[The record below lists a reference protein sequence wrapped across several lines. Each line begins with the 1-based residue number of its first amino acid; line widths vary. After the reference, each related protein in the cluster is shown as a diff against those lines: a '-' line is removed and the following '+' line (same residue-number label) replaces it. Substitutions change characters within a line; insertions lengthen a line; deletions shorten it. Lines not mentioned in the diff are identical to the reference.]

1 MANFNLADY
10 ETVDSRIHKFYDKHK
25 NGRIVTE
32 LVTTRINDAGQII
45 QYVCKAEIYRDLLDP
60 VPSATGY
67 AEEVLGSN
75 PINRTSALENCE
87 TSAIGRALANL
98 GFSTKGARPSQEE
111 MQKADRTKQA
121 KKPLSQVIEEVK
133 PAVEKMAQYEE
144 LKKEAYAKAKYY
156 KLTGATAD
164 QFLTKFA
171 GAKSYDQIDWYAVSL
186 EPRETWQKAVE
197 AWNSPK

>member
-10 ETVDSRIHKFYDKHK
+10 ETVDSRLHRFHETHK
-25 NGRIVTE
+25 NGRVHTE

-98 GFSTKGARPSQEE
+98 GFSTKGARPSQTE
-111 MQKADRTKQA
+111 MTKAERTP
-121 KKPLSQVIEEVK
+121 KKTLGDTIAALS
-133 PAVEKMAQYEE
+133 PAVEKMEKFEQ
-144 LKKEAYAKAKYY
+144 LKKEAYAKAKFY
-156 KLTGATAD
+156 KLLGVNAD
-164 QFLTKFA
+164 QFLMSFA
-171 GAKSYDQIDWYAVSL
+171 GAKSFDKIDWYSVSL
-186 EPRETWQKAVE
+186 ESKESWQKAVE
-197 AWNSPK
+197 AWRAKA

>member
-10 ETVDSRIHKFYDKHK
+10 ETVDSRLHRFHETHK
-25 NGRIVTE
+25 NGRVHTE

-98 GFSTKGARPSQEE
+98 GFSTKGARPSQTE
-111 MQKADRTKQA
+111 MTKAERTP
-121 KKPLSQVIEEVK
+121 KKSLTETIAEVS
-133 PAVEKMAQYEE
+133 PAVEKMEKFEQ
-144 LKKEAYAKAKYY
+144 LKKEAYAKAKFY
-156 KLTGATAD
+156 KLIGANAD
-164 QFLTKFA
+164 QFLMSFA
-171 GAKSYDQIDWYAVSL
+171 GAKSFDKIDWYSVSL
-186 EPRETWQKAVE
+186 ESKESWQKAVE
-197 AWNSPK
+197 AWRAKA

>member
-10 ETVDSRIHKFYDKHK
+10 ETVDSRLHRFHETHK
-25 NGRIVTE
+25 NGRVHTE

-98 GFSTKGARPSQEE
+98 GFSTKGARPSQTE
-111 MQKADRTKQA
+111 MTKAERTP
-121 KKPLSQVIEEVK
+121 KKSLTETIAEVS
-133 PAVEKMAQYEE
+133 PAVEKMEKFEQ
-144 LKKEAYAKAKYY
+144 LKKEAYAKAKFY
-156 KLTGATAD
+156 KLLGANAD
-164 QFLTKFA
+164 QFLMSFA
-171 GAKSYDQIDWYAVSL
+171 GAKSFDKIDWYSVSL
-186 EPRETWQKAVE
+186 ESKESWQKAVE
-197 AWNSPK
+197 AWRAKA

>member
-10 ETVDSRIHKFYDKHK
+10 ETVDSRLHRFHETHK
-25 NGRIVTE
+25 NGRVHTE

-98 GFSTKGARPSQEE
+98 GFSTKGARPSQTE
-111 MQKADRTKQA
+111 MTKAERTPKKSLTETIAEVTPAVDKA
-121 KKPLSQVIEEVK
+121 KKMD
-133 PAVEKMAQYEE
+133 A
-144 LKKEAYAKAKYY
+144 LKGEAYAKAKFY
-156 KLTGATAD
+156 KLEGAGAD
-164 QFLTKFA
+164 QFLMSFA
-171 GAKSYDQIDWYAVSL
+171 NAKSFDKIDWYSVSL
-186 EPRETWQKAVE
+186 ESKESWQKAVE
-197 AWNSPK
+197 AWRAKA

>member
-10 ETVDSRIHKFYDKHK
+10 ETVDSRIHKLYAAHP
-25 NGRIVTE
+25 NARIFTE

-111 MQKADRTKQA
+111 MQKAERTKQA
-121 KKPLSQVIEEVK
+121 KKPLSEAVAEVS
-133 PAVEKMAQYEE
+133 PAVEKMEKFEQ
-144 LKKEAYAKAKYY
+144 LKKEAYAKAKFY
-156 KLTGATAD
+156 KLLGANAD
-164 QFLTKFA
+164 QFLMSFA
-171 GAKSYDQIDWYAVSL
+171 GAKSFDKIDWYSVSL
-186 EPRETWQKAVE
+186 ESKESWQKAVE
-197 AWNSPK
+197 AWRAKA